1 MSSDENKAVDF
12 VLVRRMTDREVV
24 CLLLDRFPDV
34 RDRVCPEEC
43 DLELSTI
50 VYDSFATIVIERAD
64 DPGFIQSVAFFIDE
78 LAENKDPLVQEVLII
93 CLLEGIA
100 AEEKVARM
108 IERRM
113 TPHSRS
119 LLHEVE
125 TKIYGRVPPAEG
137 QRDGDRSKH

>member
-1 MSSDENKAVDF
+1 MSSDENKTVDF
-12 VLVRRMTDREVV
+12 VLVRTMMEREVV

-34 RDRVCPEEC
+34 RDRVCPEEYYF
-43 DLELSTI
+43 DLPTV

-64 DPGFIQSVAFFIDE
+64 DPRFIQSVAFFIDE
-78 LAENKDPLVQEVLII
+78 LAENKDRLVQEVLII

-108 IERRM
+108 IERGM

-119 LLHEVE
+119 LLHKVE
-125 TKIYGRVPPAEG
+125 SKIYGRTPSAGET
-137 QRDGDRSKH
+137 